1 MPNTIH
7 YPHVIPFIS
16 QGKINAIKST
26 FGNNLSDRECYG
38 IYIWSQKASSA
49 IYPLL
54 QQLEVTLR
62 NSIDKEATKL
72 IGQKWWDNVYTD
84 TSKSKHGD
92 FIHNI
97 NKAKKRYENEFKK
110 KTPSMANTKIIAPH
124 DDIIAHTDFYTWQA
138 VLSDAF
144 HTQSRSEASR
154 ALWPRLTYRVLKGLD
169 RSKDEGT
176 ARIDFLNELNEI
188 RNYRNR
194 LSHNDCI
201 WIKIHSK
208 NLQSAVETIR
218 EKINKIEGLIKTINP
233 QVHLS
238 LTKWGSF
245 YHAKR
250 ICSQKEAE
258 LHLGKGIINSTT
270 DEMNT
275 ILDQLYALTADGK
288 LTGVVKRNTNNIAF
302 HKF

>member
-1 MPNTIH
+1 
-7 YPHVIPFIS
+7 
-16 QGKINAIKST
+16 
-26 FGNNLSDRECYG
+26 
-38 IYIWSQKASSA
+38 
-49 IYPLL
+49 
-54 QQLEVTLR
+54 
-62 NSIDKEATKL
+62 
-72 IGQKWWDNVYTD
+72 
-84 TSKSKHGD
+84 
-92 FIHNI
+92 
-97 NKAKKRYENEFKK
+97 
-110 KTPSMANTKIIAPH
+110 
-124 DDIIAHTDFYTWQA
+124 
-138 VLSDAF
+138 
-144 HTQSRSEASR
+144 
-154 ALWPRLTYRVLKGLD
+154 
-169 RSKDEGT
+169 DEGT

>member
-97 NKAKKRYENEFKK
+97 NKAIIRYENEFK
-110 KTPSMANTKIIAPH
+110 
-124 DDIIAHTDFYTWQA
+124 
-138 VLSDAF
+138 
-144 HTQSRSEASR
+144 
-154 ALWPRLTYRVLKGLD
+154 
-169 RSKDEGT
+169 
-176 ARIDFLNELNEI
+176 
-188 RNYRNR
+188 
-194 LSHNDCI
+194 
-201 WIKIHSK
+201 
-208 NLQSAVETIR
+208 
-218 EKINKIEGLIKTINP
+218 
-233 QVHLS
+233 
-238 LTKWGSF
+238 
-245 YHAKR
+245 
-250 ICSQKEAE
+250 
-258 LHLGKGIINSTT
+258 
-270 DEMNT
+270 
-275 ILDQLYALTADGK
+275 
-288 LTGVVKRNTNNIAF
+288 
-302 HKF
+302 